1 MKKRLNFKWFSI
13 ILSLIV
19 MFLVSLLGLKV
30 IARENVLGNTTHYIG
45 YTDADKYQGNNGDFA
60 FYIKKENDEDD
71 DKFPEVVFCFNAN
84 LHAPKKS
91 SQGGTIYERQEIIT
105 NDELK
110 VHAKN
115 IRNDSEL
122 QTKIKSIIQAYKDKT
137 YKSDLSDS
145 TYRRLTQL
153 AVWYYTDSYELSSNN
168 LLNSKH
174 LSDEEKNVYEK
185 LKAATGGDNISL
197 HMYKSLDSNYQNLLG
212 TDLTD
217 KEIDDSGT
225 EITLIKKDKTTKKF
239 LAGAQIDIVKGS
251 GYTPIYR
258 TIYTT
263 GDEKKLAKITLQDGE
278 YRVMEKNAPV
288 GYKNSPEN
296 SDGKVI
302 KIENGKL
309 YLRGNLNT
317 TNYQFDYTE
326 VKNLSLEFENEK
338 DVAARTELTVNKYW
352 IGQTSE
358 KQAKIQLYKNGK
370 KYNGSNEKYKD
381 PVVLTENTYKFE
393 NLEVYDSGE
402 KERNQYTVKE
412 VDENGDTISSGETIS
427 LEGKNYNVEIISNS
441 EKMITIN
448 NRYTEPIAKDLY
460 FSKVNV
466 GGKEIAGAQIEIQQ
480 NGRKIVGWTSE
491 SGKSHAIPL
500 APGEYVFHEVTA
512 PTGYKVVTDITFT
525 VDKDGNVAVVKDTTT
540 GTKTV
545 VEGNKL
551 VITDEIVTHSVEIS
565 KQNIA
570 GENLA
575 NAKVTV
581 TDKSGNVVTD
591 VNGTKVEQFVTTK
604 DNLKLQLPAG
614 EYTFVEDAAPAG
626 YDVVSTFKFTVD
638 TNGKVTTTSTD
649 AKTNGSVLTV
659 VDQATKYPVEISK
672 QNIAGENLANA
683 KVTVTDKSGNVVTD
697 VNGTKVEQFVTT
709 KDNLKLQLPA
719 GEYTFVE
726 DAAPAGYDV
735 VSTFKFT
742 VDTNGKVTTTSTDA
756 KTNGSVLTVVDQ
768 ATKVVPKEFKV
779 AISKVGLGGV
789 ELAGADVTVTK
800 DGQEVDRWTSTTT
813 SHELTLT
820 EGTYV
825 FHEIS
830 APNGYKVVTDIT
842 FTVDK
847 DGNVAVVKDT
857 TTGTKTVVEG
867 NKLVITDETT
877 AHDVL
882 FSKTDLGG
890 SEIAGAQIEIR
901 DTANNLVASWTSE
914 AGVTKQVSLN
924 EGTYTFNE
932 VVAPDGFV
940 KVTAITFTVSADGQV
955 YVVHSDQNKVTSS
968 RNRLTVI
975 DDAVAKPIET
985 PKGSLTVQKVD
996 ATSNAVL
1003 QGAVFSVVGNITETT
1018 STVDS
1023 SKVDAALAAK
1033 QEEIAQLQ
1041 AKLAELEET
1050 AKATDPGDAAAVEAN
1065 RLAIENAQKALDTAN
1080 NSYSALLIEKANLKP
1095 TVTSKTVT
1103 KDFGT
1108 VTTDA
1113 NGVASLTE
1121 LPDGEYSITETQ
1133 APAGYD
1139 LDSTPH
1145 VVTIKDGQASVASNT
1160 LVVTN
1165 SKIVTPTPQFD
1176 ITIRKVDLGGSEL
1189 AGAQIQVKQG
1199 DTVISEW
1206 TSTGQAQVV
1215 SLKPGTYTFHE
1226 VAAPNGY
1233 KVVTD
1238 ITFSVDETGQVAI
1251 LSARADEAK
1260 VAANELIVTDQKV
1273 QQPQEAQ
1280 TQTPKTNN
1288 NKFKEDDT
1296 SKGSSS
1302 ATEVVGNSGSNK
1314 VLPATN
1320 STDLKGVV
1328 IAGFAFL
1335 IAGFVLAFF
1344 GKKKKA

>member
-1 MKKRLNFKWFSI
+1 MKRKLSKQFSAY
-13 ILSLIV
+13 LSLLI
-19 MFLVSLLGLKV
+19 LLLGQFWGLSSVKTFADTV
-30 IARENVLGNTTHYIG
+30 DSKRYIG
-45 YTDADKYQGNNGDFA
+45 WTITTGETPASFDESIYVSPQGSHAGDLADAIVAY
-60 FYIKKENDEDD
+60 
-71 DKFPEVVFCFNAN
+71 CFNYTYATP
-84 LHAPKKS
+84 PK
-91 SQGGTIYERQEIIT
+91 
-105 NDELK
+105 
-110 VHAKN
+110 
-115 IRNDSEL
+115 
-122 QTKIKSIIQAYKDKT
+122 
-137 YKSDLSDS
+137 SDS
-145 TYRRLTQL
+145 TTNYPIYEKETGTAESFGQYATSKRITNEELYKAVLKVMYNGFPNNAASLQGAISDARFRAVTQY
-153 AVWYYTDSYELSSNN
+153 AVWHFTDNYDATTILSS
-168 LLNSKH
+168 
-174 LSDEEKNVYEK
+174 DELELYNTLIGNKAGAKNVPED
-185 LKAATGGDNISL
+185 AT
-197 HMYKSLDSNYQNLLG
+197 LDIYRNTMEVHASTAQGASKPEYQNLLSSRFVNKVTGEELKITPSIDIYAKKVWENANSIVKKPDVSFRLKNKATDAQVGEILTVSTSESTEESNVVKWENIPGKHSDYIVEEVSVPEGYTSSGRGSGKG
-212 TDLTD
+212 TLENPFVITNKKQSDIPAYVQSISVTKVWKGEKADTSKRPDVYFTIFQVKNGIETILTADKLPTPKGFENPKKLTSLAPVTWRNLYAPGIDKDTNEPISYIVKETD
-217 KEIDDSGT
+217 K
-225 EITLIKKDKTTKKF
+225 
-239 LAGAQIDIVKGS
+239 
-251 GYTPIYR
+251 
-258 TIYTT
+258 
-263 GDEKKLAKITLQDGE
+263 DG
-278 YRVMEKNAPV
+278 N
-288 GYKNSPEN
+288 
-296 SDGKVI
+296 
-302 KIENGKL
+302 
-309 YLRGNLNT
+309 
-317 TNYQFDYTE
+317 
-326 VKNLSLEFENEK
+326 
-338 DVAARTELTVNKYW
+338 
-352 IGQTSE
+352 
-358 KQAKIQLYKNGK
+358 
-370 KYNGSNEKYKD
+370 
-381 PVVLTENTYKFE
+381 VLTSPNYEVSSTVIGANTANHSYTFTNTFKE
-393 NLEVYDSGE
+393 E
-402 KERNQYTVKE
+402 KTNSKE
-412 VDENGDTISSGETIS
+412 I
-427 LEGKNYNVEIISNS
+427 EI
-441 EKMITIN
+441 
-448 NRYTEPIAKDLY
+448 
-460 FSKVNV
+460 SKVNL
-466 GGKEIAGAQIEIQQ
+466 GGEELEGAKIRISKDGKEVES
-480 NGRKIVGWTSE
+480 WTSTKTA
-491 SGKSHAIPL
+491 KSLKLEA
-500 APGEYVFHEVTA
+500 GEYVFHEISA
-512 PTGYKVVTDITFT
+512 PARYKVVTDITFT
-525 VDKDGNVAVVKDTTT
+525 VDKDGNVTVTNDTTT

-551 VITDEIVTHSVEIS
+551 VITDETITHSVEIS

-638 TNGKVTTTSTD
+638 TNG
-649 AKTNGSVLTV
+649 TV
-659 VDQATKYPVEISK
+659 R
-672 QNIAGENLANA
+672 
-683 KVTVTDKSGNVVTD
+683 
-697 VNGTKVEQFVTT
+697 
-709 KDNLKLQLPA
+709 
-719 GEYTFVE
+719 
-726 DAAPAGYDV
+726 
-735 VSTFKFT
+735 
-742 VDTNGKVTTTSTDA
+742 TTSTDA

-830 APNGYKVVTDIT
+830 APAGYKVVTDIT

-847 DGNVAVVKDT
+847 DGNVTVTNDT
-857 TTGTKTVVEG
+857 TTGTKTVVAG

-890 SEIAGAQIEIR
+890 SEIAGARIEIR
-901 DTANNLVASWTSE
+901 DTENNLVTSWTSE

-924 EGTYTFNE
+924 EGAYTFNE
-932 VVAPDGFV
+932 VVAPAGFV
-940 KVTAITFTVSADGQV
+940 KVTAITFTVSTDGQV

-968 RNRLTVI
+968 KNHLTVI

-1023 SKVDAALAAK
+1023 SKVDATLAAK

-1050 AKATDPGDAAAVEAN
+1050 AKATDPADSVAVEAN
-1065 RLAIENAQKALDTAN
+1065 RLAIENAQKALDAAN
-1080 NSYSALLIEKANLKP
+1080 NSYSALLIEKTNLKP

-1121 LPDGEYSITETQ
+1121 LPDGEYSITETK

-1139 LDSTPH
+1139 LDSKPH
-1145 VVTIKDGQASVASNT
+1145 VVTIKDGQASVTSNT

-1165 SKIVTPTPQFD
+1165 SKTVIPTPQFD
-1176 ITIRKVDLGGSEL
+1176 ITIRKVDLAGSEL

-1206 TSTGQAQVV
+1206 TSTGQGQVV

-1273 QQPQEAQ
+1273 QQPQETQ
-1280 TQTPKTNN
+1280 PQTPKTNN
-1288 NKFKEDDT
+1288 NKFKGDDT

-1302 ATEVVGNSGSNK
+1302 ATEVVGNSESNK

-1328 IAGFAFL
+1328 IAGFGFL

>member
-1 MKKRLNFKWFSI
+1 MKRKLSKQFSAY
-13 ILSLIV
+13 LSLLI
-19 MFLVSLLGLKV
+19 LLLGQFWGLSSVKTFADTV
-30 IARENVLGNTTHYIG
+30 DSKRYIG
-45 YTDADKYQGNNGDFA
+45 WTITTGETPASFDESIYVSPQGSHAGDLADAIVAY
-60 FYIKKENDEDD
+60 
-71 DKFPEVVFCFNAN
+71 CFN
-84 LHAPKKS
+84 
-91 SQGGTIYERQEIIT
+91 Y
-105 NDELK
+105 
-110 VHAKN
+110 
-115 IRNDSEL
+115 
-122 QTKIKSIIQAYKDKT
+122 T
-137 YKSDLSDS
+137 YATPPRSDS
-145 TYRRLTQL
+145 TTNYPIYEKETGTAESFGQYATSKRITNEELYKAVLKVMYNGFPNNAASLQGAISDARFRAVTQY
-153 AVWYYTDSYELSSNN
+153 AVWHFTDNYDATTILSS
-168 LLNSKH
+168 
-174 LSDEEKNVYEK
+174 DELELYNTLIGNKAGAKNVPED
-185 LKAATGGDNISL
+185 AT
-197 HMYKSLDSNYQNLLG
+197 LDIYRNTMEVHASTAQGASKPEYQNLLSSRFVNKVTGEELKITPSIDIYAKKVWENANSIVKKPDVSFRLKNKATDAQVGEILTVSTSESTEESNVVKWENIPGKHSDYIVEEVSVPEGYTSSGRGSGKG
-212 TDLTD
+212 TLENPFVITNKKQSDIPAYVQSISVTKVWKGEKADTSKRPDVYFTIFQVKNGIETILTADKLPTPKGFENPKKLTSLAPVTWRNLYAPGIDKDTNEPISYIVKETD
-217 KEIDDSGT
+217 K
-225 EITLIKKDKTTKKF
+225 
-239 LAGAQIDIVKGS
+239 
-251 GYTPIYR
+251 
-258 TIYTT
+258 
-263 GDEKKLAKITLQDGE
+263 DG
-278 YRVMEKNAPV
+278 N
-288 GYKNSPEN
+288 
-296 SDGKVI
+296 
-302 KIENGKL
+302 
-309 YLRGNLNT
+309 
-317 TNYQFDYTE
+317 
-326 VKNLSLEFENEK
+326 
-338 DVAARTELTVNKYW
+338 
-352 IGQTSE
+352 
-358 KQAKIQLYKNGK
+358 
-370 KYNGSNEKYKD
+370 
-381 PVVLTENTYKFE
+381 VLTSPNYEVSSTVIGANTANHSYTFTNTFKE
-393 NLEVYDSGE
+393 E
-402 KERNQYTVKE
+402 KTNSKE
-412 VDENGDTISSGETIS
+412 I
-427 LEGKNYNVEIISNS
+427 EI
-441 EKMITIN
+441 
-448 NRYTEPIAKDLY
+448 
-460 FSKVNV
+460 SKVNL
-466 GGKEIAGAQIEIQQ
+466 GGEELEGAKIRISKDGKEVES
-480 NGRKIVGWTSE
+480 WTSTKTA
-491 SGKSHAIPL
+491 KSLKLEA
-500 APGEYVFHEVTA
+500 GEYVFHEISA
-512 PTGYKVVTDITFT
+512 PARYKVVTDITFT
-525 VDKDGNVAVVKDTTT
+525 VDKDGNVTVTNDTTT

-551 VITDEIVTHSVEIS
+551 VITDETITHSVEIS

-638 TNGKVTTTSTD
+638 TNGT
-649 AKTNGSVLTV
+649 
-659 VDQATKYPVEISK
+659 
-672 QNIAGENLANA
+672 
-683 KVTVTDKSGNVVTD
+683 
-697 VNGTKVEQFVTT
+697 
-709 KDNLKLQLPA
+709 
-719 GEYTFVE
+719 
-726 DAAPAGYDV
+726 
-735 VSTFKFT
+735 
-742 VDTNGKVTTTSTDA
+742 VTTTSTDA

-830 APNGYKVVTDIT
+830 APAGYKVVTDIT

-847 DGNVAVVKDT
+847 DGNVTVTNDT

-890 SEIAGAQIEIR
+890 SEIAGARIEIR
-901 DTANNLVASWTSE
+901 DTENNLVTSWTSE

-924 EGTYTFNE
+924 EGAYTFNE
-932 VVAPDGFV
+932 VVAPAGFV
-940 KVTAITFTVSADGQV
+940 KVTAITFTVSTDGQV

-968 RNRLTVI
+968 KNHLTVI

-1023 SKVDAALAAK
+1023 SKVDATLAAK

-1050 AKATDPGDAAAVEAN
+1050 AKATEPADSVAVEAN
-1065 RLAIENAQKALDTAN
+1065 RLAIENAQKALDAAN
-1080 NSYSALLIEKANLKP
+1080 NSYSALLIEKTNLKP

-1121 LPDGEYSITETQ
+1121 LPDGEYSITETK

-1139 LDSTPH
+1139 LDSKPH
-1145 VVTIKDGQASVASNT
+1145 VVTIKDGQASVTSNT

-1165 SKIVTPTPQFD
+1165 SKTVIPTPQFD
-1176 ITIRKVDLGGSEL
+1176 ITIRKVDLAGSEL

-1206 TSTGQAQVV
+1206 TSTGQGQVV

-1273 QQPQEAQ
+1273 QQPQETQ
-1280 TQTPKTNN
+1280 PQTPKTNN
-1288 NKFKEDDT
+1288 NKFKGDDT

-1302 ATEVVGNSGSNK
+1302 ATEVVGNSESNK

-1328 IAGFAFL
+1328 IAGFGFL

>member
-1 MKKRLNFKWFSI
+1 MKRKLSKQFSAY
-13 ILSLIV
+13 LSLLI
-19 MFLVSLLGLKV
+19 LLLGQFWGLSSVKTFADTV
-30 IARENVLGNTTHYIG
+30 DSKRYIG
-45 YTDADKYQGNNGDFA
+45 WTITTGETPASFDESIYVSPQGSHAGDLADAIVAY
-60 FYIKKENDEDD
+60 
-71 DKFPEVVFCFNAN
+71 CFNYTYATP
-84 LHAPKKS
+84 PK
-91 SQGGTIYERQEIIT
+91 
-105 NDELK
+105 
-110 VHAKN
+110 
-115 IRNDSEL
+115 
-122 QTKIKSIIQAYKDKT
+122 
-137 YKSDLSDS
+137 SDS
-145 TYRRLTQL
+145 TTNYPIYEKETGTAESFGQYATSKRITNEELYKAVLKVMYNGFPNNAASLQGAISDARFRAVTQY
-153 AVWYYTDSYELSSNN
+153 AVWHFTDNYDATTILSS
-168 LLNSKH
+168 
-174 LSDEEKNVYEK
+174 DELELYNTLIGNKAGAKNVPED
-185 LKAATGGDNISL
+185 AT
-197 HMYKSLDSNYQNLLG
+197 LDIYRNTMEVHASTAQGASKPEYQNLLSSRFVNKVTGEELKITPSIDIYAKKVWENANSIVKKPDVSFRLKNKATDAQVGEILTVSTSESTEESNVVKWENIPGKHSDYIVEEVSVPEGYTSSGRGSGKG
-212 TDLTD
+212 TLENPFVITNKKQSDIPAYVQSISVTKVWKGEKADTSKRPDVYFTIFQVKNGIETILTADKLPTPKGFENPKKLTSLAPVTWRNLYAPGIDKDTNEPISYIVKETD
-217 KEIDDSGT
+217 K
-225 EITLIKKDKTTKKF
+225 
-239 LAGAQIDIVKGS
+239 
-251 GYTPIYR
+251 
-258 TIYTT
+258 
-263 GDEKKLAKITLQDGE
+263 DG
-278 YRVMEKNAPV
+278 N
-288 GYKNSPEN
+288 
-296 SDGKVI
+296 
-302 KIENGKL
+302 
-309 YLRGNLNT
+309 
-317 TNYQFDYTE
+317 
-326 VKNLSLEFENEK
+326 
-338 DVAARTELTVNKYW
+338 
-352 IGQTSE
+352 
-358 KQAKIQLYKNGK
+358 
-370 KYNGSNEKYKD
+370 
-381 PVVLTENTYKFE
+381 VLTSPNYEVSSTVIGANTANHSYTFTNTFKE
-393 NLEVYDSGE
+393 E
-402 KERNQYTVKE
+402 KTNSKE
-412 VDENGDTISSGETIS
+412 I
-427 LEGKNYNVEIISNS
+427 EI
-441 EKMITIN
+441 
-448 NRYTEPIAKDLY
+448 
-460 FSKVNV
+460 SKVNL
-466 GGKEIAGAQIEIQQ
+466 GGEELEGAKIRISKDGKEVES
-480 NGRKIVGWTSE
+480 WTSTTT
-491 SGKSHAIPL
+491 SHEL
-500 APGEYVFHEVTA
+500 TLTEGTYVFHEISA
-512 PTGYKVVTDITFT
+512 PAGYKVVTDITFT
-525 VDKDGNVAVVKDTTT
+525 VDKDGNVTVTNDTTT

-545 VEGNKL
+545 VAGNKL
-551 VITDEIVTHSVEIS
+551 VITDETTAHSVEIS

-638 TNGKVTTTSTD
+638 TNGT
-649 AKTNGSVLTV
+649 
-659 VDQATKYPVEISK
+659 
-672 QNIAGENLANA
+672 
-683 KVTVTDKSGNVVTD
+683 
-697 VNGTKVEQFVTT
+697 
-709 KDNLKLQLPA
+709 
-719 GEYTFVE
+719 
-726 DAAPAGYDV
+726 
-735 VSTFKFT
+735 
-742 VDTNGKVTTTSTDA
+742 VTTTSTDA

-830 APNGYKVVTDIT
+830 APAGYKVVTDIT

-847 DGNVAVVKDT
+847 DGNVTVTNDT
-857 TTGTKTVVEG
+857 TTGTKTVVAG

-890 SEIAGAQIEIR
+890 SEIAGARIEIR
-901 DTANNLVASWTSE
+901 DTENNLVTSWTSE

-924 EGTYTFNE
+924 EGAYTFNE
-932 VVAPDGFV
+932 VVAPAGFV
-940 KVTAITFTVSADGQV
+940 KVTAITFTVSTDGQV

-968 RNRLTVI
+968 KNHLTVI

-1023 SKVDAALAAK
+1023 SKVDATLAAK

-1050 AKATDPGDAAAVEAN
+1050 AKATDPADSVAVEAN
-1065 RLAIENAQKALDTAN
+1065 RLAIENAQKALDAAN
-1080 NSYSALLIEKANLKP
+1080 NSYSALLIEKTNLKP

-1121 LPDGEYSITETQ
+1121 LPDGEYSITETK

-1139 LDSTPH
+1139 LDSKPH
-1145 VVTIKDGQASVASNT
+1145 VVTIKDGQASVTSNT

-1165 SKIVTPTPQFD
+1165 SKTVIPTPQFD
-1176 ITIRKVDLGGSEL
+1176 ITIRKVDLAGSEL

-1206 TSTGQAQVV
+1206 TSTGQGQVV

-1273 QQPQEAQ
+1273 QQPQETQ
-1280 TQTPKTNN
+1280 PQTPKTNN
-1288 NKFKEDDT
+1288 NKFKGDDT

-1302 ATEVVGNSGSNK
+1302 ATEVVGNSESNK

-1328 IAGFAFL
+1328 IAGFGFL

>member
-1 MKKRLNFKWFSI
+1 MKRKLSKQFSAY
-13 ILSLIV
+13 LSLLI
-19 MFLVSLLGLKV
+19 LLLGQFWGLSSVKTFADTV
-30 IARENVLGNTTHYIG
+30 DSKRYIG
-45 YTDADKYQGNNGDFA
+45 WTITTGETPASFDESIYVSPQGSHAGDLADAIVAY
-60 FYIKKENDEDD
+60 
-71 DKFPEVVFCFNAN
+71 CFNYTYATP
-84 LHAPKKS
+84 PK
-91 SQGGTIYERQEIIT
+91 
-105 NDELK
+105 
-110 VHAKN
+110 
-115 IRNDSEL
+115 
-122 QTKIKSIIQAYKDKT
+122 
-137 YKSDLSDS
+137 SDS
-145 TYRRLTQL
+145 TTNYPIYEKETGTAESFGQYATSKRITNEELYKAVLKVMYNGFPNNAASLQGAISDARFRAVTQY
-153 AVWYYTDSYELSSNN
+153 AVWHFTDNYDATTILSS
-168 LLNSKH
+168 
-174 LSDEEKNVYEK
+174 DELELYNTLIGNKAGAKNVPED
-185 LKAATGGDNISL
+185 AT
-197 HMYKSLDSNYQNLLG
+197 LDIYRNTMEVHASTAQGASKPEYQNLLSSRFVNKVTGEELKITPSIDIYAKKVWENANSIVKKPDVSFRLKNKATDAQVGEILTVSTSESTEESNVVKWENIPGKHSDYIVEEVSVPEGYTSSGRGSGKG
-212 TDLTD
+212 TLENPFVITNKKQSDIPAYVQSISVTKVWKGEKADTSKRPDVYFTIFQVKNGIETILTADKLPTPKGFENPKKLTSLAPVTWRNLYAPGIDKDTNEPISYIVKETD
-217 KEIDDSGT
+217 K
-225 EITLIKKDKTTKKF
+225 
-239 LAGAQIDIVKGS
+239 
-251 GYTPIYR
+251 
-258 TIYTT
+258 
-263 GDEKKLAKITLQDGE
+263 DG
-278 YRVMEKNAPV
+278 N
-288 GYKNSPEN
+288 
-296 SDGKVI
+296 
-302 KIENGKL
+302 
-309 YLRGNLNT
+309 
-317 TNYQFDYTE
+317 
-326 VKNLSLEFENEK
+326 
-338 DVAARTELTVNKYW
+338 
-352 IGQTSE
+352 
-358 KQAKIQLYKNGK
+358 
-370 KYNGSNEKYKD
+370 
-381 PVVLTENTYKFE
+381 VLTSPNYEVSSTVIGANTANHSYTFTNTFKE
-393 NLEVYDSGE
+393 E
-402 KERNQYTVKE
+402 KTNSKE
-412 VDENGDTISSGETIS
+412 I
-427 LEGKNYNVEIISNS
+427 EI
-441 EKMITIN
+441 
-448 NRYTEPIAKDLY
+448 
-460 FSKVNV
+460 SKVNL
-466 GGKEIAGAQIEIQQ
+466 GGEELEGAKIRISKDGKEVES
-480 NGRKIVGWTSE
+480 WTSTKTA
-491 SGKSHAIPL
+491 KSLKLEA
-500 APGEYVFHEVTA
+500 GEYVFHEISA
-512 PTGYKVVTDITFT
+512 PARYKVVTDITFT
-525 VDKDGNVAVVKDTTT
+525 VDKDGNVTVTNDTTT

-545 VEGNKL
+545 VAGNKL
-551 VITDEIVTHSVEIS
+551 VITDETITHSVEIS

-638 TNGKVTTTSTD
+638 TNGT
-649 AKTNGSVLTV
+649 
-659 VDQATKYPVEISK
+659 
-672 QNIAGENLANA
+672 
-683 KVTVTDKSGNVVTD
+683 
-697 VNGTKVEQFVTT
+697 
-709 KDNLKLQLPA
+709 
-719 GEYTFVE
+719 
-726 DAAPAGYDV
+726 
-735 VSTFKFT
+735 
-742 VDTNGKVTTTSTDA
+742 VTTTSTDA

-820 EGTYV
+820 EGTYD

-830 APNGYKVVTDIT
+830 APAGYKVVTDIT

-847 DGNVAVVKDT
+847 DGNVTVTNDT
-857 TTGTKTVVEG
+857 TTGTKTVVAG

-890 SEIAGAQIEIR
+890 SEIAGARIEIR
-901 DTANNLVASWTSE
+901 DTENNLVTSWTSE

-924 EGTYTFNE
+924 EGAYTFNE
-932 VVAPDGFV
+932 VVAPAGFV
-940 KVTAITFTVSADGQV
+940 KVTAITFTVSTDGQV

-968 RNRLTVI
+968 KNHLTVI

-1023 SKVDAALAAK
+1023 SKVDATLAAK

-1050 AKATDPGDAAAVEAN
+1050 AKATDPADSVAVEAN
-1065 RLAIENAQKALDTAN
+1065 RLAIENAQKALDAAN
-1080 NSYSALLIEKANLKP
+1080 NSYSALLIEKTNLKP

-1121 LPDGEYSITETQ
+1121 LPDGEYSITETK

-1139 LDSTPH
+1139 LDSKPH
-1145 VVTIKDGQASVASNT
+1145 VVTIKDGQASVTSNT

-1165 SKIVTPTPQFD
+1165 SKTVIPTPQFD
-1176 ITIRKVDLGGSEL
+1176 ITIRKVDLAGSEL

-1206 TSTGQAQVV
+1206 TSTGQGQVV

-1273 QQPQEAQ
+1273 QQPQETQ
-1280 TQTPKTNN
+1280 PQTPKTNN
-1288 NKFKEDDT
+1288 NKFKGDDT

-1302 ATEVVGNSGSNK
+1302 ATEVVGNSESNK

-1328 IAGFAFL
+1328 IAGFGFL

>member
-1 MKKRLNFKWFSI
+1 MKRKLSKQFSAY
-13 ILSLIV
+13 LSLLI
-19 MFLVSLLGLKV
+19 LLLGQFWGLSSVKTFADTV
-30 IARENVLGNTTHYIG
+30 DSKRYIG
-45 YTDADKYQGNNGDFA
+45 WTITTGETPASFDESIYVSPQGSHAGDLADAIVAY
-60 FYIKKENDEDD
+60 
-71 DKFPEVVFCFNAN
+71 CFNYTYATP
-84 LHAPKKS
+84 PK
-91 SQGGTIYERQEIIT
+91 
-105 NDELK
+105 
-110 VHAKN
+110 
-115 IRNDSEL
+115 
-122 QTKIKSIIQAYKDKT
+122 
-137 YKSDLSDS
+137 SDS
-145 TYRRLTQL
+145 TTNYPIYEKETGTAESFGQYATSKRITNEELYKAVLKVMYNGFPNNAASLQGAISDARFRAVTQY
-153 AVWYYTDSYELSSNN
+153 AVWHFTDNYDATTILSS
-168 LLNSKH
+168 
-174 LSDEEKNVYEK
+174 DELELYNTLIGNKAGAKNVPED
-185 LKAATGGDNISL
+185 AT
-197 HMYKSLDSNYQNLLG
+197 LDIYRNTMEVHASTAQGASKPEYQNLLSSRFVNKVTGEELKITPSIDIYAKKVWENANSIVKKPDVSFRLKNKATDAQVGEILTVSTSESTEESNVVKWENIPGKHSDYIVEEVSVPEGYTSSGRGSGKG
-212 TDLTD
+212 TLENPFVITNKKQSDIPAYVQSISVTKVWKGEKADTSKRPDVYFTIFQVKNGIETILTADKLPTPKGFENPKKLTSLAPVTWRNLYAPGIDKDTNEPISYIVKETD
-217 KEIDDSGT
+217 K
-225 EITLIKKDKTTKKF
+225 
-239 LAGAQIDIVKGS
+239 
-251 GYTPIYR
+251 
-258 TIYTT
+258 
-263 GDEKKLAKITLQDGE
+263 DG
-278 YRVMEKNAPV
+278 N
-288 GYKNSPEN
+288 
-296 SDGKVI
+296 
-302 KIENGKL
+302 
-309 YLRGNLNT
+309 
-317 TNYQFDYTE
+317 
-326 VKNLSLEFENEK
+326 
-338 DVAARTELTVNKYW
+338 
-352 IGQTSE
+352 
-358 KQAKIQLYKNGK
+358 
-370 KYNGSNEKYKD
+370 
-381 PVVLTENTYKFE
+381 VLTSPNYEVSSTVIGANTANHSYTFTNTFKE
-393 NLEVYDSGE
+393 E
-402 KERNQYTVKE
+402 KTNSKE
-412 VDENGDTISSGETIS
+412 I
-427 LEGKNYNVEIISNS
+427 EI
-441 EKMITIN
+441 
-448 NRYTEPIAKDLY
+448 
-460 FSKVNV
+460 SKVNL
-466 GGKEIAGAQIEIQQ
+466 GGEELEGAKIRISKDGKEVES
-480 NGRKIVGWTSE
+480 WTSTKTA
-491 SGKSHAIPL
+491 KSLKLEA
-500 APGEYVFHEVTA
+500 GEYVFHEISA
-512 PTGYKVVTDITFT
+512 PARYKVVTDITFT
-525 VDKDGNVAVVKDTTT
+525 VDKDGNVTVTNDTTT

-545 VEGNKL
+545 VAGNKL
-551 VITDEIVTHSVEIS
+551 VITDETITHSVEIS

-638 TNGKVTTTSTD
+638 TNGT
-649 AKTNGSVLTV
+649 
-659 VDQATKYPVEISK
+659 
-672 QNIAGENLANA
+672 
-683 KVTVTDKSGNVVTD
+683 
-697 VNGTKVEQFVTT
+697 
-709 KDNLKLQLPA
+709 
-719 GEYTFVE
+719 
-726 DAAPAGYDV
+726 
-735 VSTFKFT
+735 
-742 VDTNGKVTTTSTDA
+742 VTTTSTDA

-830 APNGYKVVTDIT
+830 APAGYKVVTDIT

-847 DGNVAVVKDT
+847 DGNVTVTNDT

-890 SEIAGAQIEIR
+890 SEIAGARIEIR
-901 DTANNLVASWTSE
+901 DTENNLVTSWTSE

-924 EGTYTFNE
+924 EGAYTFNE
-932 VVAPDGFV
+932 VVAPAGFV
-940 KVTAITFTVSADGQV
+940 KVTAITFTVSTDGQV

-968 RNRLTVI
+968 KNHLTVI

-1023 SKVDAALAAK
+1023 SKVDATLAAK

-1050 AKATDPGDAAAVEAN
+1050 AKATDPADSVAVEAN
-1065 RLAIENAQKALDTAN
+1065 RLAIENAQKALDAAN
-1080 NSYSALLIEKANLKP
+1080 NSYSALLIEKTNLKP

-1121 LPDGEYSITETQ
+1121 LPDGEYSITETK

-1139 LDSTPH
+1139 LDSKPH
-1145 VVTIKDGQASVASNT
+1145 VVTIKDGQASVTSNT

-1165 SKIVTPTPQFD
+1165 SKTVIPTPQFD
-1176 ITIRKVDLGGSEL
+1176 ITIRKVDLAGSEL

-1206 TSTGQAQVV
+1206 TSTGQGQVV

-1273 QQPQEAQ
+1273 QQPQETQ
-1280 TQTPKTNN
+1280 PQTPKTNN
-1288 NKFKEDDT
+1288 NKFKGDDT

-1302 ATEVVGNSGSNK
+1302 ATEVVGNSESNK

-1328 IAGFAFL
+1328 IAGFGFL